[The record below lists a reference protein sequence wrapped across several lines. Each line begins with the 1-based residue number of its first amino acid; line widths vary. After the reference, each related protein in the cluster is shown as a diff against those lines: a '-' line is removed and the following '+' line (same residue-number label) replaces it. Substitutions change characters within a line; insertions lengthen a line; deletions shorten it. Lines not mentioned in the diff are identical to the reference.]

1 MLVNSFLG
9 RRPSHFQMNE
19 IVKLFII
26 SEIFVW
32 SAWNFVIPIIA
43 IFAVSQ
49 IKGGNI
55 EIAAMAFSV
64 YLITRVVFEL
74 LCSKY
79 CAKAR
84 TSRQLAIVVSGLVL
98 ISLSYLGLAFA
109 DTIFWLFIFYTLIGV
124 GMGIATPIKNSLF
137 STHLDKNKEIAE
149 WGIYD
154 ALVFIGMAISS
165 AVGGIVANQ
174 FGFQALFIISAVI
187 NLLGIIPYLLYVRQK
202 KINLSIATQAV

>member
-26 SEIFVW
+26 SEVFVW

-43 IFAVSQ
+43 IFAASQ

-55 EIAAMAFSV
+55 EIAGMAFSV
-64 YLITRVVFEL
+64 YLITRVIFEL

-79 CAKAR
+79 FAR
-84 TSRQLAIVVSGLVL
+84 TRTSLQLIIIISGLIL
-98 ISLSYLGLAFA
+98 ISFSYLGLAFTN
-109 DTIFWLFIFYTLIGV
+109 TIFWLFIFYGLI
-124 GMGIATPIKNSLF
+124 GMGIGVATPIKNSLF
-137 STHLDKNKEIAE
+137 STHLDKNKEVAE

-165 AVGGIVANQ
+165 AIGGIVANQ
-174 FGFQALFIISAVI
+174 FGFSALFIISAVI
-187 NLLGIIPYLLYVRQK
+187 NLLGIIPYFLYAKQK
-202 KINLSIATQAV
+202 KIDLSIAAHAV

>member
-26 SEIFVW
+26 SEVFVW

-43 IFAVSQ
+43 IFAASQ

-55 EIAAMAFSV
+55 EIAGMAFSV
-64 YLITRVVFEL
+64 YLITRVIFEL

-79 CAKAR
+79 FAR
-84 TSRQLAIVVSGLVL
+84 TRTSLQLVIIISGLIL
-98 ISLSYLGLAFA
+98 ISFSYLGLAFTN
-109 DTIFWLFIFYTLIGV
+109 TIFWLFIFYGLI
-124 GMGIATPIKNSLF
+124 GMGIGVATPIKNSLF
-137 STHLDKNKEIAE
+137 STHLDKNKEVAE

-165 AVGGIVANQ
+165 AIGGIVANQ
-174 FGFQALFIISAVI
+174 FGFSALFIISAVI
-187 NLLGIIPYLLYVRQK
+187 NLLGIIPYFLYAKQK
-202 KINLSIATQAV
+202 KIDLSIAAHAV